1 MMNTPTPDEARAA
14 LQDVERRRTQTAAA
28 AGQPLWGWIVGG
40 VLLAA
45 YGVLAD
51 REPQFVRTWGSVI
64 ILLLLFVA
72 LVGNTRLGGSL
83 LRRPVRPRVT
93 PDPANLIGLL
103 LVLAVLVV
111 GTTIAAAMEVP
122 HVALWSG
129 LVSGVLVAV
138 AGPWWQRRILT
149 RGTGR

>member
-1 MMNTPTPDEARAA
+1 MNTPTPEEARAA
-14 LQDVERRRTQTAAA
+14 LRDVDRRRTQTAAA
-28 AGQPLWGWIVGG
+28 AGRSRWGWIVAG
-40 VLLAA
+40 VLIAA

-51 REPQFVRTWGSVI
+51 REPQFVRTWGSAI
-64 ILLLLFVA
+64 ILLLLLVA

-93 PDPANLIGLL
+93 PDPASLVGLL
-103 LVLAVLVV
+103 LVLAVLIV
-111 GTTIAAAMEVP
+111 GTTIAAALEVP

-129 LVSGVLVAV
+129 LAGGVLVAA

-149 RGTGR
+149 REIGR

>member
-1 MMNTPTPDEARAA
+1 MKTPTPDEARAA
-14 LQDVERRRTQTAAA
+14 LRDVDRRRNQTAAA
-28 AGQPLWGWIVGG
+28 AGRSRWGWIVAG
-40 VLLAA
+40 VLIAA

-51 REPQFVRTWGSVI
+51 RAPHFVRTWGSVV
-64 ILLLLFVA
+64 ILLLLLVA

-83 LRRPVRPRVT
+83 LRRPVRPRIT
-93 PDPANLIGLL
+93 PDPASLLGLL
-103 LVLAVLVV
+103 LVLAALIV

-129 LVSGVLVAV
+129 LAGGVLVAA
-138 AGPWWQRRILT
+138 AGPWWQRRVLT